1 MYMKLSASILTCDFS
16 RLYKAVASAAA
27 WGADWL
33 HLDVM
38 DGTFVPNLTFGAP
51 VIRSLRPI
59 TDLPFDVHLMM
70 QHPEDLLDDFVAAG
84 ANGITVHVECSA
96 PLRETLARIRESGCR
111 AGLSLNPGTPIETVF
126 PYLPLLDQVLV
137 MTVQPGFGGQAFHPE
152 CLPKIQALKAEIR
165 RRGLDV
171 AIEVDGGVKSGNIR
185 ELAAAGVDVTVV
197 GSALY
202 DATDAVSFV
211 SLIHSL

>member
-1 MYMKLSASILTCDFS
+1 MKLSASILTCDFS
-16 RLYKAVASAAA
+16 RLDRAVASAVE

-51 VIRSLRPI
+51 VIRSLRPLC
-59 TDLPFDVHLMM
+59 DLPFDVHLMM
-70 QHPEDLLDDFVAAG
+70 QHPEALLDDFVAAG
-84 ANGITVHVECSA
+84 AARITVHAECSA
-96 PLRETLARIRESGCR
+96 PLRETLCRIRESGCR

-137 MTVQPGFGGQAFHPE
+137 MTVQPGFGGQVFHPE
-152 CLPKIQALKAEIR
+152 CLPKIESLKAEIR
-165 RRGLDV
+165 RRGLETL
-171 AIEVDGGVKSGNIR
+171 IEVDGGVKSANIR
-185 ELAAAGVDVTVV
+185 ELAAAGVDVAVV

-202 DATDAVSFV
+202 DAADPESFV